1 MLYYIVLTMTDK
13 TTMRWMPRINLE
25 NGTLDLT
32 GVSLSAV
39 CVAHCLLFPVAAA
52 AAPMLA
58 PGLGEALGASHAWHL
73 GLLAIA
79 APISLLA
86 LGWSV
91 RASRA
96 RWPVLALGLLGLSL
110 MTVGALHLSSSL
122 IETAL
127 TLTGV
132 TVLAAAHLINWR
144 AQARAGHDHES
155 DCGLCEH
162 EHAA

>member
-1 MLYYIVLTMTDK
+1 MNWLPKLT
-13 TTMRWMPRINLE
+13 LE

-39 CVAHCLLFPVAAA
+39 CVAHCLLFPVAAV
-52 AAPMLA
+52 AAPMMA
-58 PGLGEALGASHAWHL
+58 PGLAEVFGASHAWHF

-91 RASRA
+91 RASHA
-96 RWPVLALGLLGLSL
+96 RWPVLALGLLGLAL
-110 MTVGALHLSSSL
+110 MTIGALHLSSQLVETIITLSGVL
-122 IETAL
+122 I
-127 TLTGV
+127 
-132 TVLAAAHLINWR
+132 LAGAHLINWR

>member
-1 MLYYIVLTMTDK
+1 MALLPK
-13 TTMRWMPRINLE
+13 INLQD
-25 NGTLDLT
+25 GTLDLT
-32 GVSLSAV
+32 GVSLSVV

-52 AAPMLA
+52 AAPMLV
-58 PGLGEALGASHAWHL
+58 PGLGEVLGASHAWHF

-79 APISLLA
+79 APVSLLA

-96 RWPVLALGLLGLSL
+96 RWPVLALGLLGLTL
-110 MTVGALHLSSSL
+110 MMIGALHLSSQL
-122 IETAL
+122 LETVI

-132 TVLAAAHLINWR
+132 TVLAAAHLLNWR

-155 DCGLCEH
+155 GCGLCEH
-162 EHAA
+162 EHTA

>member
-1 MLYYIVLTMTDK
+1 MMALLPK
-13 TTMRWMPRINLE
+13 FNLQ
-25 NGTLDLT
+25 NGSLDLT

-52 AAPMLA
+52 AAPMLV
-58 PGLGEALGASHAWHL
+58 PGLGEMLGASHAWHF

-79 APISLLA
+79 APISILA

-91 RASRA
+91 RTSRA

-110 MTVGALHLSSSL
+110 MAIGALHLSSQL
-122 IETAL
+122 VETII

-132 TVLAAAHLINWR
+132 TILAAAHLVNWHS
-144 AQARAGHDHES
+144 QARAGHDHAS

-162 EHAA
+162 EHTA